1 MREYKVN
8 GLAHRVYDED
18 DELPSGLVVQDDWRK
33 AQIGDWVKADDNC
46 MIQILRKG
54 EMLTRNKVREYVGTC
69 TGTFPI
75 IKGVLMDTSRRD
87 HIYSFGGKKPQE
99 TLLDRTTN
107 SKHETLFIQYLASG
121 MTLRDSYLKAFPTN
135 QPGYATE
142 RAAQLMKL
150 ERIKKQVK
158 EELKPVLEELGIDDR
173 SVLKDIKDVSQ
184 TAEKEDVRLRALFK
198 LSDILDLEDKTSTKV
213 TQVTGALFQG
223 FTPDKL
229 EEVERPQLEQGDKNG
244 GLEQQKD
251 QAAEE

>member
-18 DELPSGLVVQDDWRK
+18 DELPQGLVVQQNWRK

-75 IKGVLMDTSRRD
+75 IQGVLMDTSRRD

-107 SKHETLFIQYLASG
+107 SKHETLFVQYLASG
-121 MTLRDSYLKAFPTN
+121 MSLRDSYLKAFPTN

-150 ERIKKQVK
+150 ERITKQVK

-173 SVLKDIKDVSQ
+173 SVLKDIKDVPRQ
-184 TAEKEDVRLRALFK
+184 LKKKTCAYGRF
-198 LSDILDLEDKTSTKV
+198 LS
-213 TQVTGALFQG
+213 
-223 FTPDKL
+223 
-229 EEVERPQLEQGDKNG
+229 
-244 GLEQQKD
+244 
-251 QAAEE
+251 